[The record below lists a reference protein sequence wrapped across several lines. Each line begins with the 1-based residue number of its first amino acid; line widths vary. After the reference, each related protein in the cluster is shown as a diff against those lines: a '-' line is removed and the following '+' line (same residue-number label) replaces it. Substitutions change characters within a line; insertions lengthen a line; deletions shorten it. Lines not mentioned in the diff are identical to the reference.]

1 MAVAD
6 EEWLV
11 GKSASGISDS
21 GGPSR
26 GNSPDKRPRKS
37 SFGRPDGG
45 RTETD
50 TGRQDEYSQARE
62 RTLLKELGKL
72 APYVRNKGRH
82 GNMAT
87 EKR

>member
-1 MAVAD
+1 MSVAD
-6 EEWLV
+6 EEWPV
-11 GKSASGISDS
+11 GKSAGVISDS
-21 GGPSR
+21 GGPFR
-26 GNSPDKRPRKS
+26 GNSLEGRPRKS
-37 SFGRPDGG
+37 SFGRLSGG

>member
-1 MAVAD
+1 MSVAD

-11 GKSASGISDS
+11 GKSAGVSSDL
-21 GGPSR
+21 GGLSR
-26 GNSPDKRPRKS
+26 GNSPKERPRKT
-37 SFGRPDGG
+37 SFGRSNGG

>member
-1 MAVAD
+1 MSVAD
-6 EEWLV
+6 EVWLV
-11 GKSASGISDS
+11 GKSASVSADS

-26 GNSPDKRPRKS
+26 GNSPDARPRKAS
-37 SFGRPDGG
+37 VGRSNGG

>member
-1 MAVAD
+1 MSVAA

-11 GKSASGISDS
+11 GKSASVSSDV

-26 GNSPDKRPRKS
+26 GNSLEGRPRKT
-37 SFGRPDGG
+37 SFGRPGGG

-72 APYVRNKGRH
+72 APYVSNKGRH

>member
-1 MAVAD
+1 MSVAA

-11 GKSASGISDS
+11 GKSASGISDA

-26 GNSPDKRPRKS
+26 GNSLDVRPRKT
-37 SFGRPDGG
+37 SFGRPIGG

-50 TGRQDEYSQARE
+50 TGRRDEYSQARE

-72 APYVRNKGRH
+72 AP
-82 GNMAT
+82 
-87 EKR
+87 

>member
-1 MAVAD
+1 MC
-6 EEWLV
+6 
-11 GKSASGISDS
+11 
-21 GGPSR
+21 
-26 GNSPDKRPRKS
+26 
-37 SFGRPDGG
+37 G

-72 APYVRNKGRH
+72 APYVSNKGRH
-82 GNMAT
+82 GLCKQAVAT

>member
-1 MAVAD
+1 MSVAD

-11 GKSASGISDS
+11 GKSAGGISDL
-21 GGPSR
+21 GGPFR
-26 GNSPDKRPRKS
+26 GNSLDGRPRKT
-37 SFGRPDGG
+37 SFGSPVGG

-72 APYVRNKGRH
+72 AP
-82 GNMAT
+82 
-87 EKR
+87 

>member
-1 MAVAD
+1 M
-6 EEWLV
+6 EE
-11 GKSASGISDS
+11 
-21 GGPSR
+21 
-26 GNSPDKRPRKS
+26 RPRKS

-72 APYVRNKGRH
+72 APYVSNKGRH

>member
-1 MAVAD
+1 MSVAD
-6 EEWLV
+6 EKRLV
-11 GKSASGISDS
+11 GKSAGVIFDS
-21 GGPSR
+21 GGSLWS
-26 GNSPDKRPRKS
+26 NSLDERPRKA
-37 SFGRPDGG
+37 SFGRSNGG

-50 TGRQDEYSQARE
+50 TGRRDEYSQARE

>member
-1 MAVAD
+1 M
-6 EEWLV
+6 
-11 GKSASGISDS
+11 SSDA
-21 GGPSR
+21 GGPSW
-26 GNSPDKRPRKS
+26 GNSLKGRPRKT

>member
-1 MAVAD
+1 MSVAA

-11 GKSASGISDS
+11 GKSASVSSDA
-21 GGPSR
+21 GGPSG
-26 GNSPDKRPRKS
+26 GNSPEERPRKTP
-37 SFGRPDGG
+37 FGRPGGG

-72 APYVRNKGRH
+72 AP
-82 GNMAT
+82 
-87 EKR
+87 